1 MISIYTRAEGVVS
14 SSSLLEDG
22 VLPADTVWIDLF
34 APTAEEERGVERAL
48 EVEMPTHEE
57 MREIEVSSRLY
68 QEGAAIYMTATILA
82 KSDTPQ
88 PEATVVT
95 FILVGEVL
103 VTLRYAEPAPF
114 RTFTSRCQRQQFLRT
129 SGEAVLMGLLDAVI
143 DRVADLLERI
153 GFDIDA
159 MSSQVFEPTSNGNS
173 SDFKALLRRIGRNGD
188 LASKTR
194 ESLVSIS
201 RMLTFIT
208 SLADLPARKDID
220 ARIGTLS
227 HDVQSLSDH
236 SAFLSNKVNFLLDA
250 TLGMISIEQNRSMTE
265 QNNIIKIF
273 TVAATAFLPPTMV
286 ASIYGM
292 NFDVLPELKW
302 SFGYAWALVLML
314 ISALA
319 PLYYFRRRGWL

>member
-14 SSSLLEDG
+14 ASSLLEDG
-22 VLPADTVWIDLF
+22 VLPADTVWIDLY
-34 APTAEEERGVERAL
+34 APTSEEERGVERAL

-114 RTFTSRCQRQQFLRT
+114 RTFTSRCQRQQFLRS

-143 DRVADLLERI
+143 DRIADLLERI

-159 MSSQVFEPTSNGNS
+159 MSSQVFEATGNGS
-173 SDFKALLRRIGRNGD
+173 AGSDFKALLRRIGRNGD

-250 TLGMISIEQNRSMTE
+250 TLGMLNIEQT
-265 QNNIIKIF
+265 NIIKIF
-273 TVAATAFLPPTMV
+273 SVAATVFLPPTLI

-292 NFDVLPELKW
+292 NFQHMPEIDW
-302 SFGYAWALVLML
+302 PWGYPIALLLMVA
-314 ISALA
+314 SAIA
-319 PLYYFRRRGWL
+319 PYFYFKHKHWL

>member
-14 SSSLLEDG
+14 ASTLLEQG
-22 VLPADTVWIDLF
+22 TLPENTVWIDLND
-34 APTAEEERGVERAL
+34 PSAEEERGVERAL
-48 EVEMPTHEE
+48 EIEMPTHEE

-129 SGEAVLMGLLDAVI
+129 SGEAILMGLLDAVI

-159 MSSQVFEPTSNGNS
+159 MSSQVFEPAANGNGPDGG
-173 SDFKALLRRIGRNGD
+173 DFKAILRRIGRNGD
-188 LASKTR
+188 LASKCR

-201 RMLTFIT
+201 RMLTFIAA
-208 SLADLPARKDID
+208 LADLPARKDID

-250 TLGMISIEQNRSMTE
+250 TLGMLNIEQT
-265 QNNIIKIF
+265 NIIKIF
-273 TVAATAFLPPTMV
+273 SVAATVFLPPTLI

-292 NFDVLPELKW
+292 NFDVMPELKW
-302 SFGYAWALVLML
+302 PWGYPLALLLMVA
-314 ISALA
+314 SAVA
-319 PLYYFRRRGWL
+319 PYLYFKHKNWL

>member
-14 SSSLLEDG
+14 ASSLIEDG
-22 VLPADTVWIDLF
+22 VLPADTVWIDLY

-114 RTFTSRCQRQQFLRT
+114 RTFTSRCQRQQFLRS

-143 DRVADLLERI
+143 DRIADLLERI

-159 MSSQVFEPTSNGNS
+159 MSSQVFEPSGNGS
-173 SDFKALLRRIGRNGD
+173 SGSDFKALLRRIGRNGD
-188 LASKTR
+188 LASKCR

-250 TLGMISIEQNRSMTE
+250 TLGMLNIEQT
-265 QNNIIKIF
+265 NIIKIF
-273 TVAATAFLPPTMV
+273 SVAATVFLPPTLI

-292 NFDVLPELKW
+292 NFQHMPELDW
-302 SFGYAWALVLML
+302 PWGYPIALLLMVA
-314 ISALA
+314 SAIA
-319 PLYYFRRRGWL
+319 PYFYFKHKHWL

>member
-14 SSSLLEDG
+14 ASTLLEQG
-22 VLPADTVWIDLF
+22 TLPENTVWIDLNE
-34 APTAEEERGVERAL
+34 PSAEEERGVERAL
-48 EVEMPTHEE
+48 EIEMPTHEE

-129 SGEAVLMGLLDAVI
+129 SGEAILMGVLDAVI

-159 MSSQVFEPTSNGNS
+159 MSSQVFEPAANGNGPGGG
-173 SDFKALLRRIGRNGD
+173 DFKAILRRIGRNGD
-188 LASKTR
+188 LASKCR

-201 RMLTFIT
+201 RMLTFIA

-250 TLGMISIEQNRSMTE
+250 TLGMLNIEQT
-265 QNNIIKIF
+265 NIIKIF
-273 TVAATAFLPPTMV
+273 SVAATVFLPPTLI

-292 NFDVLPELKW
+292 NFEVMPELKW
-302 SFGYAWALVLML
+302 PWGYPLALLLM
-314 ISALA
+314 IASAVA
-319 PLYYFRRRGWL
+319 PYLYFKHKNWL